1 MPVSEVIVSCALHD
15 LDVNVDHYLTADW
28 VRPDKSTAY
37 NHACR
42 RYKCI
47 RCASRFCSKKCL
59 GVHTETRCLKFLA

>member
-1 MPVSEVIVSCALHD
+1 MCTSLLRSDLNCVFHAIFRAIVFEEHL
-15 LDVNVDHYLTADW
+15 LPAD
-28 VRPDKSTAY
+28 
-37 NHACR
+37 R